1 MEQAAVSCVRG
12 QAAGLV
18 RACTVSRWSGTPDAM
33 TLDFRF
39 SAEVEAFRDE
49 VRTFLRQEMA
59 VEKVTPYGDDGDLT
73 GLGEA
78 FERELLRRAGARG
91 FLGVSLPVEWG
102 GGGRPASFQAAF
114 NLEVAAHDAPLI
126 DTAVTLAAQPL
137 LAWGSPDQQAFF
149 LPRIIAGALIMGI
162 AYTEPDAGSDLGNL
176 SMVAEPDGDGFVL
189 TGVKS
194 LVTAAHKADWCL
206 TIARTRPGVPPREG
220 LTMFLLDMGAEGLA
234 VRRRT
239 TMNRWTLGEVTCDGV
254 RVGADAVLGEENG
267 GWRQLAAAVA
277 TEGAGMFHIG
287 FAGHLFDSLV
297 AYVRSPHGGA
307 ALSDDPLVRDRLAS
321 LHGEVDVSERLAK
334 RAIWMQEN
342 GQENMVFAA
351 MAKVY
356 ATELLQ
362 RLAFAATDIAGMDG
376 TLYRPLFGPGSS
388 TAAGD
393 GRFAWEYLERVH
405 GTIGGGTNEI
415 KRTLIAQAG
424 LGLPRPPRVA

>member
-1 MEQAAVSCVRG
+1 
-12 QAAGLV
+12 
-18 RACTVSRWSGTPDAM
+18 
-33 TLDFRF
+33 
-39 SAEVEAFRDE
+39 
-49 VRTFLRQEMA
+49 MA
-59 VEKVTPYGDDGDLT
+59 SDKVALPGDDRDLT
-73 GLGEA
+73 GLSEE
-78 FERELLRRAGARG
+78 FERALLRRAGARG
-91 FLGVSLPVEWG
+91 FLGISLPTEWG
-102 GGGRPASFQAAF
+102 GGGRPSSFQAVF

-137 LAWGSPDQQAFF
+137 VAWGSPGQRAFL
-149 LPRIIAGALIMGI
+149 LPRIIAGELIVCI
-162 AYTEPDAGSDLGNL
+162 AYTEPDAGSDLGSL

-206 TIARTRPGVPPREG
+206 TVARTRPGVPPREG
-220 LTMFLLDMGAEGLA
+220 LTMFLLDMNADGLT
-234 VRRRT
+234 VRRRA
-239 TMNRWTLGEVTCDGV
+239 TMNRWTLGEIAFDHV
-254 RVGADAVLGEENG
+254 RVGPDAVLGRANE
-267 GWRQLAAAVA
+267 GWQQLAAAVA

-287 FAGHLFDSLV
+287 FARHLLDALV
-297 AYVRSPHGGA
+297 VFVTSTRGGER
-307 ALSDDPLVRDRLAS
+307 LSDDPVIRDRIAVLD
-321 LHGEVDVSERLAK
+321 GDVAAAERLAK

-342 GQENMVFAA
+342 GQDNLVLAA

-362 RLAFAATDIAGMDG
+362 RLAWAATDIAGVDG

-388 TAAGD
+388 TSTGD

-424 LGLPRPPRVA
+424 LGLPRPPRVTG

>member
-1 MEQAAVSCVRG
+1 M
-12 QAAGLV
+12 
-18 RACTVSRWSGTPDAM
+18 TV
-33 TLDFRF
+33 DFRF
-39 SAEVEAFRDE
+39 APEVDAFRNQ
-49 VRTFLRQEMA
+49 VHAFLEEEMA
-59 VEKVTPYGDDGDLT
+59 PEKVASYGDDRDLT
-73 GLGEA
+73 GLGEE
-78 FERELLRRAGARG
+78 FERALLRRAGARG
-91 FLGVSLPVEWG
+91 FLGISLPAEWG
-102 GGGRPASFQAAF
+102 GGGRPAAFQAVF

-137 LAWGSPDQQAFF
+137 LAWGSPEQRAFF
-149 LPRIIAGALIMGI
+149 LPRIIAGELIVCI

-206 TIARTRPGVPPREG
+206 TIARTRPGVPPRDG
-220 LTMFLLDMGAEGLA
+220 LTMFLLDMKADGLT
-234 VRRRT
+234 VRRRA
-239 TMNRWTLGEVTCDGV
+239 TMNRWTLGEIACDGV
-254 RVGADAVLGEENG
+254 RVGSDAVLGGENE

-287 FAGHLFDSLV
+287 FARHLFDTLV
-297 AYVRSPHGGA
+297 AYVTSPHGDA
-307 ALSDDPLVRDRLAS
+307 PLSDDPVIRDRVAS
-321 LHGEVDVSERLAK
+321 LHGEVGAAERLAK

-342 GQENMVFAA
+342 GQDNMVFAA

-362 RLAFAATDIAGMDG
+362 RLALAATDIAGVDG
-376 TLYRPLFGPGSS
+376 SLYRPLFGPGSS
-388 TAAGD
+388 TSSGD

-415 KRTLIAQAG
+415 KRSLIAQAG

>member
-1 MEQAAVSCVRG
+1 M
-12 QAAGLV
+12 
-18 RACTVSRWSGTPDAM
+18 TP
-33 TLDFRF
+33 DFRF

-49 VRTFLRQEMA
+49 VRTFLQEEMA
-59 VEKVTPYGDDGDLT
+59 LAKVTPHGDDGDLT
-73 GLGEA
+73 GLDEE
-78 FERELLRRAGARG
+78 FERRLVRRAGARG
-91 FLGVSLPVEWG
+91 FLGISLPAEWG

-137 LAWGSPDQQAFF
+137 LAWGSPDQRAFF
-149 LPRIIAGALIMGI
+149 LPRIIAGELIIGI

-176 SMVAEPDGDGFVL
+176 SMAAEPDGDGFVL
-189 TGVKS
+189 TGVKA

-220 LTMFLLDMGAEGLA
+220 LTMFLLDMRADGLS
-234 VRRRT
+234 VRRRP
-239 TMNRWTLGEVTCDGV
+239 TMNRWTLGEIACNGV
-254 RVGADAVLGEENG
+254 RVGPDAVLGRENE

-287 FAGHLFDSLV
+287 FARHLFDSLV
-297 AYVRSPHGGA
+297 AYVTSAPGA
-307 ALSDDPLVRDRLAS
+307 ASLSDDPLIRDRIAA
-321 LHGEVDVSERLAK
+321 LHGEIDVAERLAK

-342 GQENMVFAA
+342 SADNMVFAA

-362 RLAFAATDIAGMDG
+362 RLALAATDIAGVDG
-376 TLYRPLFGPGSS
+376 TLYRPLFGPASS
-388 TAAGD
+388 TRSGD

-415 KRTLIAQAG
+415 KRTLIAQGG
-424 LGLPRPPRVA
+424 LGLPRPPRVS

>member
-1 MEQAAVSCVRG
+1 M
-12 QAAGLV
+12 
-18 RACTVSRWSGTPDAM
+18 TP
-33 TLDFRF
+33 DFRF

-49 VRTFLRQEMA
+49 VRTFLQEEMA
-59 VEKVTPYGDDGDLT
+59 LAKVTPHGDDGDLT
-73 GLGEA
+73 GLDEE
-78 FERELLRRAGARG
+78 FERRLVRRAGARG
-91 FLGVSLPVEWG
+91 FLGISLPVEWG

-137 LAWGSPDQQAFF
+137 LAWGSPDQRAFF
-149 LPRIIAGALIMGI
+149 LPRIIAGELIIGI

-176 SMVAEPDGDGFVL
+176 SMAAEPDGDGFVL
-189 TGVKS
+189 TGVKA

-220 LTMFLLDMGAEGLA
+220 LTMFLLDMRADGLS
-234 VRRRT
+234 VRRRP
-239 TMNRWTLGEVTCDGV
+239 TMNRWTLGEIACNGV
-254 RVGADAVLGEENG
+254 RVGPDAVLGRENE

-287 FAGHLFDSLV
+287 FARHLFDSLV
-297 AYVRSPHGGA
+297 AYVTSAPGA
-307 ALSDDPLVRDRLAS
+307 ASLSDDPLIRDRIAA
-321 LHGEVDVSERLAK
+321 LHGEIDVAERLAK

-342 GQENMVFAA
+342 SADNMVFAA

-362 RLAFAATDIAGMDG
+362 RLALAATDIAGMDG
-376 TLYRPLFGPGSS
+376 MLYRPLFGPASS
-388 TAAGD
+388 TRSRD
-393 GRFAWEYLERVH
+393 GRFAWEYVERVH

-415 KRTLIAQAG
+415 KRTLIAQGG
-424 LGLPRPPRVA
+424 LGLPRAPRVT

>member
-1 MEQAAVSCVRG
+1 
-12 QAAGLV
+12 
-18 RACTVSRWSGTPDAM
+18 M

-39 SAEVEAFRDE
+39 STEVEAFRDE
-49 VRTFLRQEMA
+49 VRTFLDQEMA
-59 VEKVTPYGDDGDLT
+59 AAETAPFGDDDDLT
-73 GLGEA
+73 GLSEE
-78 FERELLRRAGARG
+78 FERRLLRRAGARG
-91 FLGVSLPVEWG
+91 LLGISLPAEWG
-102 GGGRPASFQAAF
+102 GGGRPAAFQAAF

-137 LAWGSPDQQAFF
+137 LAWGSPEQQAFF
-149 LPRIIAGALIMGI
+149 LPRIVAGELMVCI

-206 TIARTRPGVPPREG
+206 TIARTRPGVPPRDG
-220 LTMFLLDMGAEGLA
+220 LTMFLLDMKAEGLD
-234 VRRRT
+234 VRRRA
-239 TMNRWTLGEVTCDGV
+239 TMNRWTLGEITCDGV
-254 RVGADAVLGEENG
+254 RVGSGAVLGGENE

-277 TEGAGMFHIG
+277 TEGGGMFHIG
-287 FAGHLFDSLV
+287 FARHLFDTLV
-297 AYVRSPHGGA
+297 TYVTSEHGDVV
-307 ALSDDPLVRDRLAS
+307 LSGDPIIRDRVAS
-321 LHGEVDVSERLAK
+321 LHGELEVAERLAK
-334 RAIWMQEN
+334 RAIWMQET
-342 GQENMVFAA
+342 GRDNMVFAA

-362 RLAFAATDIAGMDG
+362 RLALAATDIAGMDG
-376 TLYRPLFGPGSS
+376 TLYRPLFGPASS
-388 TAAGD
+388 TNSGD